1 MKRLL
6 VVLAALT
13 AVVQSRAAPR
23 KQEKEGPPVDE
34 PIDTGISFFI
44 LSGSAREIFFENNF
58 SMFSIFHRMVD
69 LRKITLVMNHE

>member
-34 PIDTGISFFI
+34 PIDTGISFI
-44 LSGSAREIFFENNF
+44 VSGSARDFFKYFFDIFDF
-58 SMFSIFHRMVD
+58 SPNGRF
-69 LRKITLVMNHE
+69 